1 MKRHDDEIILI
12 LILLVL
18 TFKIK
23 SQIIS
28 RIKFFRPS
36 HFMRAKQRKQKN
48 QDHENLESFQ
58 RRHAL
63 LKKVQQNLK
72 ISGLIFTP

>member
-28 RIKFFRPS
+28 RIKFFHPS
-36 HFMRAKQRKQKN
+36 HFMRTREQSNRT
-48 QDHENLESFQ
+48 EIIIF
-58 RRHAL
+58 
-63 LKKVQQNLK
+63 LK
-72 ISGLIFTP
+72 ILGWLSRLQKHAREVSDSVKSL